1 MVSNRFVLIVVAVLA
16 IVAGA
21 VAQHWLSSGAAD
33 WQGPESVFP
42 DLSGSPVRLPDE
54 RSEVLLLNF
63 WASWCEPCREEMPV
77 LDRLYA
83 EFGPR
88 GLKVVGIALEE
99 RDTIAAFLRKFT
111 VGYPILVGERGGEA
125 LAARLGNAGGGLPFT
140 VAFDSRGRVLAT
152 FLGPQTRRGFL
163 TPIEQRFAPS
173 R

>member
-1 MVSNRFVLIVVAVLA
+1 MSDRFVLIVVAVLA

-21 VAQHWLSSGAAD
+21 VAQRWLSAGAAD

-42 DLSGSPVRLPDE
+42 DLSGSPVRLSDE

-77 LDRLYA
+77 LDGLHA

-88 GLKVVGIALEE
+88 GLRVVGLALED
-99 RDTIAAFLRKFT
+99 RDAIAAFLRQLP
-111 VGYPILVGERGGEA
+111 VGYRILVGERGGDA

-152 FLGPQTRRGFL
+152 YLGPQTRSGFL
-163 TPIEQRFAPS
+163 AAIEPRLAPS